1 MPLIAQAGRP
11 ELGPV
16 AARAVAAPGAL
27 GSWMEALARAGE
39 GDAVALARA
48 GRAVL
53 AVAAAEPG
61 ALDERAARALPALAL
76 AWRAAGAPPPALARA
91 LADLVRAGTR
101 VAPPALAPADA
112 AFVERFC
119 RV

>member
-16 AARAVAAPGAL
+16 VARAVAAPGVL
-27 GSWMEALARAGE
+27 GAWLEVLGRE
-39 GDAVALARA
+39 VDAVALARA

-76 AWRAAGAPPPALARA
+76 AWRAAGAPPPLARA

>member
-16 AARAVAAPGAL
+16 VARAVAAPGVL
-27 GSWMEALARAGE
+27 GAWLEVLGRE
-39 GDAVALARA
+39 VDAVALARA
-48 GRAVL
+48 GRAVR

-76 AWRAAGAPPPALARA
+76 AWRAAGAPPPPLARA

>member
-1 MPLIAQAGRP
+1 MIAQAGRP

-16 AARAVAAPGAL
+16 VARAVAAPGAL

-76 AWRAAGAPPPALARA
+76 AWRAAGAPPPALA
-91 LADLVRAGTR
+91 
-101 VAPPALAPADA
+101 PADA

>member
-16 AARAVAAPGAL
+16 VARAVAAPGAL

-61 ALDERAARALPALAL
+61 ALDERAARAL
-76 AWRAAGAPPPALARA
+76 AP
-91 LADLVRAGTR
+91 
-101 VAPPALAPADA
+101 
-112 AFVERFC
+112 
-119 RV
+119 

>member
-16 AARAVAAPGAL
+16 VARAVAAPGAL

-61 ALDERAARALPALAL
+61 ALDERAARALTALAL
-76 AWRAAGAPPPALARA
+76 AWRAAGAP
-91 LADLVRAGTR
+91 
-101 VAPPALAPADA
+101 PPALAPADA

>member
-16 AARAVAAPGAL
+16 VARAVAAPGAL
-27 GSWMEALARAGE
+27 GSWME
-39 GDAVALARA
+39 ALARA

-76 AWRAAGAPPPALARA
+76 AWRAAGAPPPPLARA

>member
-1 MPLIAQAGRP
+1 MM
-11 ELGPV
+11 
-16 AARAVAAPGAL
+16 APP
-27 GSWMEALARAGE
+27 R
-39 GDAVALARA
+39 VAL
-48 GRAVL
+48 
-53 AVAAAEPG
+53 
-61 ALDERAARALPALAL
+61 
-76 AWRAAGAPPPALARA
+76 APPPALARA